1 MQEFSVI
8 LLDMSWICLILKSVN
23 WDIRKLFILVML
35 MRIWMLVGEFCFLGL
50 FVTLLIGLE
59 SVSCVFEVRVS
70 RFWVFSI

>member
-1 MQEFSVI
+1 MCEFSVI
-8 LLDMSWICLILKSVN
+8 LLNMLWVCLILKWV
-23 WDIRKLFILVML
+23 IRKLFIQVML

-59 SVSCVFEVRVS
+59 SVSCVYEVRVF